1 MKISDILIEQ
11 GPISHSRPKVVSPLN
26 KQVRDAGHQ
35 MLNRADQNT
44 EQGPDKAEPSDET
57 KFNQAMGKTITT
69 GKIDPNLEQSGRNY
83 ATSSHTL
90 TLFLSLVLP
99 DSFVVGVECPTSSPN
114 RRSDLKPG
122 NCNNCSQGN

>member
-11 GPISHSRPKVVSPLN
+11 GPISHTRPKVVSPLN
-26 KQVRDAGHQ
+26 KQVRDAGQQ

-44 EQGPDKAEPSDET
+44 EQGPDRAEQSDET

-83 ATSSHTL
+83 AT
-90 TLFLSLVLP
+90 
-99 DSFVVGVECPTSSPN
+99 
-114 RRSDLKPG
+114 DLKNKLNKAQQPKAKPTKQDVIQDLA
-122 NCNNCSQGN
+122 SK